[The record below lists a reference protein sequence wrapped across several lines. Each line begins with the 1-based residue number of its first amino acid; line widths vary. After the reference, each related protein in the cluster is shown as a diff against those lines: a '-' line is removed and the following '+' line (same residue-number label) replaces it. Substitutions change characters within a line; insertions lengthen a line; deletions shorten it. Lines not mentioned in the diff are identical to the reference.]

1 MRKRSSRRTRARSS
15 RGCPGPRRCHC
26 SAPAAAHAS
35 ESRLKV
41 AEAETE
47 AAKVKPTLARSAT
60 EAKAARP
67 LAAQQPRVAA
77 SGVEVYGAA
86 AGSGRISA
94 AVPSSLRAALGGVG
108 KNSAAHGRQ
117 RCRDKRVVDPVRM
130 RVRVRVRLRLPV
142 RMCGNG
148 RTSKDAYRARRQPR
162 KPNEACQRCP
172 KHEEL
177 DAERPAYA

>member
-1 MRKRSSRRTRARSS
+1 MRKRSSRRTRARS
-15 RGCPGPRRCHC
+15 PRPRHCHC

-41 AEAETE
+41 AEAEAE
-47 AAKVKPTLARSAT
+47 AAKAKPTLARSTT

-77 SGVEVYGAA
+77 GGVEVHSAA

-117 RCRDKRVVDPVRM
+117 RCRDKRVVDPVR
-130 RVRVRVRLRLPV
+130 VRVRVRLRVPV
-142 RMCGNG
+142 RMCRNG
-148 RTSKDAYRARRQPR
+148 RTSEDAYRPRRQPR